1 METITF
7 YSYKGGVGRTLALSN
22 TAIYLSR
29 FGNNVCVMDFDLEAP
44 GLHYKFPEFIK
55 PGDINKGLVDYI
67 YAFVHNKAVLESL
80 NGFTM
85 ELDIPLTASGGGIR
99 LFPAGDIRSPKY
111 WQKLASIDW
120 HNLFYEES
128 GEGTPFFLELKE
140 RIRKEFN
147 PDFLL
152 IDSRTGVTEMS
163 GLCTAL
169 LPDKVVFLIVNNREN
184 IDGARRILRAIQV
197 AERFPGQK
205 PIEVEFALTRIP
217 FSEGEKGEKIEQQIL
232 KDAQDFLNEPTKDIE
247 SQLDVQDICVLHSD
261 RELELSESLRV
272 GQEGITRDMP
282 PLQRDYLR
290 LISKIVPDEIIA
302 SQLPRIVDGIATSKN
317 LLNDPDKAQHDLEL
331 VATSYPQ
338 PPIIGELIKFY
349 ILRNAGR
356 EKILS
361 AFHKLWEC
369 SGIENP
375 EMLSKYVSF
384 FMKWDLRR
392 QNEPDFKLEIIE
404 KYLKSSPYDETV
416 VEARLIEAC
425 KEYNIPKMALKH
437 YIRILGGVEEKD
449 KILGEILDIS
459 IKNEIY
465 NDVARLFEKY
475 SDIIDESVSLR
486 LKQVEI
492 MLGMGKSEEV
502 LKLLDEGWVIE
513 NDVFKGMPRQ
523 YFDLMTRSGRLK
535 KANKKL
541 FGMVKQALQEK
552 SGKKLYE
559 VGTVFYRLD
568 RADEFGNRIS
578 NNHPAANE
586 TLRKLRHE
594 FR

>member
-7 YSYKGGVGRTLALSN
+7 YSYKGGVGRTLALAN
-22 TAIYLSR
+22 IAIYLSR

-55 PGDINKGLVDYI
+55 SGDINRGLVDYI
-67 YAFVHNKAVLESL
+67 YEFVHNKAIPKSL
-80 NGFTM
+80 NEFAL
-85 ELDIPLTASGGGIR
+85 ELDVPLATSGGGIR
-99 LFPAGDIRSPKY
+99 LIPAGDIRSPKY

-120 HNLFYEES
+120 NNLFYEES
-128 GEGTPFFLELKE
+128 SDGVPFFLELKE
-140 RIRKEFN
+140 RIREEFN
-147 PDFLL
+147 PDYLL
-152 IDSRTGVTEMS
+152 IDSRTGVTEMG

-232 KDAQDFLNEPTKDIE
+232 KDAQDFLNEPTKDLE

-361 AFHKLWEC
+361 AFHKLWGC

-416 VEARLIEAC
+416 VGARLIEAC

-449 KILGEILDIS
+449 KILGEFLDIS
-459 IKNEIY
+459 IENKIY
-465 NDVARLFEKY
+465 DDAARLFEKY
-475 SDIIDESVSLR
+475 SDIIDESVPLR

-492 MLGMGKSEEV
+492 MFGMSKSEEV

-535 KANKKL
+535 RANKKL
-541 FGMVKQALQEK
+541 YIMVKQALNEK
-552 SGKKLYE
+552 SGKKLHE
-559 VGTVFYRLD
+559 VGTIFYRLN